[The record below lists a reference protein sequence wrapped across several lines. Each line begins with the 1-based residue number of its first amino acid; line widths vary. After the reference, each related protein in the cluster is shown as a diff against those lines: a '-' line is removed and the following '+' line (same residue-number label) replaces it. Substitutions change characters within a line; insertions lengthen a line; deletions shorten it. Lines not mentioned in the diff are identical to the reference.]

1 LLKNLQPRKRL
12 ANRLLPRTDILG
24 TFVQRKQDS
33 NILRISWENARL
45 AIPPQQNPQHQ
56 TALSSDIERYCQN
69 NTQPQVTSVSLLSTP
84 CNLVYNRP
92 VGPAGFEHPANF
104 LGKCEVG
111 DSGAAKS
118 AALNRS
124 FDEKAKPDR
133 PDTASGNPGESQPSE
148 PGNRLAEALRII
160 ASLSETERELLIRLL
175 ESFGKNKP

>member
-1 LLKNLQPRKRL
+1 MLWAVNFLPVTLSPVAHDQPL
-12 ANRLLPRTDILG
+12 VVG
-24 TFVQRKQDS
+24 Q
-33 NILRISWENARL
+33 L
-45 AIPPQQNPQHQ
+45 AIREAVNQSPATEDLHLRHPH
-56 TALSSDIERYCQN
+56 
-69 NTQPQVTSVSLLSTP
+69 
-84 CNLVYNRP
+84 P
-92 VGPAGFEHPANF
+92 VGAAGFEHSANF

-124 FDEKAKPDR
+124 FGEKAKPDR
-133 PDTASGNPGESQPSE
+133 PDTASGNPGEPQPSE